1 MSITF
6 IDVASFSN
14 LNFDVKKWINNSL
27 HSSNNKNNSNNDTS
41 ENSLN
46 TTTTTTLEQETN
58 TLVTKLQLASEHASQ
73 QVGQI
78 NDQVIKF
85 MPRILY
91 ELKLIADDAYATQQG
106 IQQVKM
112 NLNNVE
118 LGADNSLEKLR
129 QLHLCKTRMEDCLSA
144 LKEAENWN
152 NLETEVIK
160 VINNNDFEGAATRL
174 QNAQRSLDVLQ
185 QMPEYEPRRQLLK
198 KLQDAKRLDTS
209 HVLDDLE
216 RALKPKVE
224 EALNNRDAE
233 ECHKFYKV
241 YGRIGRIDD
250 FVDLY
255 FESRNAS
262 LLTTWQSEMTNL
274 FTIANNISKLDKCLD
289 TFYKSVFSLVSE
301 EYIWCASIFPDPKS
315 VVQALVQ
322 NILQSLDPPLD
333 EQLEKIQKQSG
344 ALSLKIL
351 VSAFIVTESFGLS
364 LERLF
369 SKPSV
374 NTSSSD
380 QDQFNDTQAV
390 KRTHSRRR
398 SKSGSF
404 SYVPLTLR
412 FSESNNWSYSLYE
425 PFLPIQSQYAIF
437 EGRFLKEEL
446 DLIFTAF
453 NKMKNISSALN
464 VMQNTSISSVGKV
477 FDLLRNSFD
486 RCISL
491 THGYGAIEWL
501 KTINTIMLD
510 VSKKFEKLMD
520 KVKVLSQDNNKKSN
534 MNQQISYNNNEDEE
548 IPSRLSLSS
557 DTTDDLD
564 FNMSTENSNDWYEFQ
579 IGLQFLSVCESMN
592 NQFKNLEEKI
602 RQVLEQSRQYVVEGE
617 QKISQQE
624 ENIESINETMI
635 TTTTSSN
642 SPKEHRRRR
651 SSISIKNNRNSY
663 QHSPSSYYDRQRRSM
678 LDFNGTKQQEHIRGS
693 EASMALL
700 RTSTL
705 NSHELQTLMSQVST
719 VTEEGKSDVISKA
732 LNGSNECIRNMT
744 EVFQLF
750 VHETVH
756 QSIAEPLNKVLVL
769 TDLWTSTMDDDEDDD
784 DSGLREGKKIHDATI
799 DIATPKLSLSP
810 NEYITQV
817 GERLLMLPQQLEVYA
832 SDSGLA
838 FQKETVPLMKDSAY
852 DNDFIING
860 DDGDDS
866 DQDNETKADDDD
878 DDDDEG
884 KEGDEN
890 NGGLSNEKVIRLWTT
905 SVARGT
911 MKTFL
916 NKILD
921 IRNLSKSGGRQLR
934 TDIEY
939 LVNVLSALDVQ
950 PLPDLIRVY
959 TLLGVDE
966 QGIIKDLM
974 ALRSDPTKEDNEIL
988 KKVAKI
994 RGVALLEL

>member
-1 MSITF
+1 MSTTS
-6 IDVASFSN
+6 IDVTPFSDI
-14 LNFDVKKWINNSL
+14 NFDPKKWINKSL
-27 HSSNNKNNSNNDTS
+27 SGINNNNKV
-41 ENSLN
+41 N
-46 TTTTTTLEQETN
+46 TTENKNPTSTTTLEQETN
-58 TLVTKLQLASEHASQ
+58 TLVTKLQLASEYASQ

-78 NDQVIKF
+78 TDHVIKT

-91 ELKLIADDAYATQQG
+91 ELKLITDDARVTQQ
-106 IQQVKM
+106 
-112 NLNNVE
+112 E
-118 LGADNSLEKLR
+118 LGTDDSLEKLR

-160 VINNNDFEGAATRL
+160 VIKNNDFEGAATRL
-174 QNAQRSLDVLQ
+174 QNAQRSLEVLQ

-224 EALNNRDAE
+224 ESLNNRDAE

-255 FESRNAS
+255 FESRNSS
-262 LLTTWQSEMTNL
+262 LLKLWQDEMTNL
-274 FTIANNISKLDKCLD
+274 FTSAKHINNLDKRLD
-289 TFYKSVFSLVSE
+289 VFYKSVFSLVSE

-333 EQLEKIQKQSG
+333 GQFGKIQKETGVS
-344 ALSLKIL
+344 SLKLL

-380 QDQFNDTQAV
+380 QDQFNDTPSV
-390 KRTHSRRR
+390 KRTHSKRR
-398 SKSGSF
+398 SRSGSF

-425 PFLPIQSQYAIF
+425 PFLPIQSQYVIL
-437 EGRFLKEEL
+437 EGRLLKDEL
-446 DLIFTAF
+446 DLIFLTF

-464 VMQNTSISSVGKV
+464 IIQNSSISSVGKI
-477 FDLLRNSFD
+477 FDLIRQSFD

-491 THGYGAIEWL
+491 THGYGAVEWL
-501 KTINTIMLD
+501 KTINNIMID
-510 VSKKFEKLMD
+510 VSKKFEQLME
-520 KVKVLSQDNNKKSN
+520 KVKILSLDNKKNKNSYTDHSSN
-534 MNQQISYNNNEDEE
+534 HFNNISNNNSNNYNNNNDDDNGNNE
-548 IPSRLSLSS
+548 PNPRLSLSS

-564 FNMSTENSNDWYEFQ
+564 LNIGIENNNDWHEFQ
-579 IGLQFLSVCESMN
+579 IGLQFLSICESMS
-592 NQFKNLEEKI
+592 NQFQNLEEKI
-602 RQVLEQSRQYVVEGE
+602 KQVLEQSRQYVVEGE
-617 QKISQQE
+617 QKITQIE
-624 ENIESINETMI
+624 ENIESTNE
-635 TTTTSSN
+635 TTTSINSVPSN

-651 SSISIKNNRNSY
+651 SSISLMNNRNSY
-663 QHSPSSYYDRQRRSM
+663 QHSPNSHYDRQRRSIM
-678 LDFNGTKQQEHIRGS
+678 DLNGSKQQYENIKGS

-719 VTEEGKSDVISKA
+719 VNEDGKSDVINKA
-732 LNGSNECIRNMT
+732 LSISNECIRNMT
-744 EVFQLF
+744 ETFQYF
-750 VHETVH
+750 VHDTIH
-756 QSIAEPLNKVLVL
+756 QSISDPLNKVLIL
-769 TDLWTSTMDDDEDDD
+769 TDV
-784 DSGLREGKKIHDATI
+784 
-799 DIATPKLSLSP
+799 LSP

-838 FQKETVPLMKDSAY
+838 FQKDTVPLINDDAY
-852 DNDFIING
+852 DNNIING
-860 DDGDDS
+860 EDDHEE
-866 DQDNETKADDDD
+866 NENGSIANDDDD
-878 DDDDEG
+878 NDG
-884 KEGDEN
+884 GEN
-890 NGGLSNEKVIRLWTT
+890 SDSLSNEKIIRLWTT
-905 SVARGT
+905 SVARGI

-916 NKILD
+916 SKILD

-934 TDIEY
+934 VDIEY

-950 PLPDLIRVY
+950 PLPNLIKVY

-966 QGIIKDLM
+966 QNIIKELL
-974 ALRSDPTKEDNEIL
+974 AAKSDPTKDNDTL
-988 KKVAKI
+988 KNVAKI

>member
-1 MSITF
+1 MPTTS
-6 IDVASFSN
+6 IDVASFSD

-27 HSSNNKNNSNNDTS
+27 SSSHNNNNSNNDTS

-46 TTTTTTLEQETN
+46 NTTTTTLEQETN

-78 NDQVIKF
+78 NDQVIKS

-91 ELKLIADDAYATQQG
+91 ELKLITDDAYATQQG

-118 LGADNSLEKLR
+118 LGADDSLEKLR

-224 EALNNRDAE
+224 EALHNRDAE

-274 FTIANNISKLDKCLD
+274 FTITNGVNKLDKCLD
-289 TFYKSVFSLVSE
+289 IFYKSVFSLVSE

-333 EQLEKIQKQSG
+333 EQLGKIQKQSG
-344 ALSLKIL
+344 ASSLKIL

-425 PFLPIQSQYAIF
+425 PFLPIQSQYAIL
-437 EGRFLKEEL
+437 EGRLLKEEL

-491 THGYGAIEWL
+491 THGYGTIEWL
-501 KTINTIMLD
+501 KTVNNIMAD
-510 VSKKFEKLMD
+510 VSKKFDQLMN
-520 KVKVLSQDNNKKSN
+520 KVKVLLQDSNNKSDI
-534 MNQQISYNNNEDEE
+534 NQQIGYNNNKDDEE
-548 IPSRLSLSS
+548 PPSRLSLSS

-602 RQVLEQSRQYVVEGE
+602 RQILEQSRQYIVEGE
-617 QKISQQE
+617 QKISQQD
-624 ENIESINETMI
+624 ENIESINETTI
-635 TTTTSSN
+635 TTTTLSS
-642 SPKEHRRRR
+642 SPREHRRRR
-651 SSISIKNNRNSY
+651 SSISVKNNRNSY
-663 QHSPSSYYDRQRRSM
+663 QHSPNNYYDRQRRSM
-678 LDFNGTKQQEHIRGS
+678 LDFNGTKQQQEHIRGS

-732 LNGSNECIRNMT
+732 LNGSNECIRTMT
-744 EVFQLF
+744 ESFQLF

-756 QSIAEPLNKVLVL
+756 QSIAEPLNKILVL
-769 TDLWTSTMDDDEDDD
+769 TDLWTATIDDD
-784 DSGLREGKKIHDATI
+784 DDDNGSGEGKKIHDATI

-838 FQKETVPLMKDSAY
+838 FQKETVPLMNDNAY

-860 DDGDDS
+860 NEGDDR
-866 DQDNETKADDDD
+866 DQENEAAAN
-878 DDDDEG
+878 DEEEVEE
-884 KEGDEN
+884 EGDEN
-890 NGGLSNEKVIRLWTT
+890 SNGLSNEKVIRLWTT

-974 ALRSDPTKEDNEIL
+974 ALRSGSTKEDNEIL